1 MEILEYLKLAE
12 KALLSP
18 KEAFKKYK
26 LEVGESLV
34 YYSMLLVINSILA
47 ALFFPKM
54 LLVMIPFDYSLGL
67 LVVIRIII
75 SIIGI
80 LIVSAWLHLFV
91 MLFGG
96 KGYEKTLRASIIST
110 TPMLLFGWIP
120 YLGVITWV
128 WSFILLIIGLS
139 VVHRFSTGRSF
150 IVLLISGLIPLV
162 ILILLVILT
171 FSSVYTF
178 ANTIVNNLNI

>member
-1 MEILEYLKLAE
+1 MEILEYLELAK

-26 LEVGESLV
+26 LEMGESLV
-34 YYSMLLVINSILA
+34 YYTILLTINSILA

-54 LLVMIPFDYSLGL
+54 LLIMIPPEYSVGL
-67 LVVIRIII
+67 LVVVRIIT
-75 SIIGI
+75 SIVGI
-80 LIVSAWLHLFV
+80 LIGSAWLHLFV

-96 KGYEKTLRASIIST
+96 KGYEKTLRANIIST

-120 YLGVITWV
+120 YVGIVTWV

-162 ILILLVILT
+162 ILIILVMLA

-178 ANTIVNNLNI
+178 ASTIVSNLTI